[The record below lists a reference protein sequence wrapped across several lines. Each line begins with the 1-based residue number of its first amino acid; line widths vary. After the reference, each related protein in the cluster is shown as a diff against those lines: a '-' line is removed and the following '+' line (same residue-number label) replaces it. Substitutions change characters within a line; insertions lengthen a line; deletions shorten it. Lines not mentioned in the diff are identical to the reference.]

1 MCLKLFTQKRS
12 KARLTA
18 GDITSIGLMVA
29 VIEVC
34 KVALAQIPNVELTS
48 FWIIMFT
55 LYFGKRIFYVIPV
68 FILIEGAMYGFHL
81 WWVMYLYAWP
91 LLAIMVLLLRNMKT
105 AWDWSMLSG
114 AFGILFG
121 LLCAIPYVFAGG
133 IYAGFAWWVRGIP
146 FDLIHGIANFI
157 IMFVLY
163 HPIKRIMNK
172 ITNMD
177 FQN

>member
-12 KARLTA
+12 KAGLTA

-114 AFGILFG
+114 AFGLLFG

-177 FQN
+177 